1 MFIHWY
7 CPLAGRRLLVLLLFS
22 SAFLISLLIHPAQ
35 AAEANAQYL
44 SNPSEFFEQPTLV
57 YRNETSSFH
66 LLLTTP
72 IPALC
77 AVHFGRIDGGSP
89 SSFDGMTTMPM
100 AFPAEFHDVAILIP
114 FETNGGTTTKHMLI
128 FTAFLPNS
136 YNDILR
142 SAVYSIVADPSAPS
156 ITTMEM
162 LADDG
167 SRSVNEATVV
177 EPVDCPY
184 EISLGNR
191 TSNSASFELSA
202 MPPLPTLHSLAYS
215 STDPA
220 VVDLSRNE
228 GTSAQAVPD
237 LRLSGLDPA
246 TAYDVAGCFVD
257 TMASVCC
264 AQPIPL
270 SFATEAPS
278 EDGTSHSGGEFGEEC
293 YDTNIALLDLGAAI
307 VDVSSN
313 YGNGDLDSSFGG
325 NKAIDGRSASAW
337 SSFGDGDD
345 AYILLKLA
353 KPVSIAGVG
362 VWSRA
367 MVGSAEIRSFRLT
380 MTNSGDRCISMLG
393 PYDLPDTESLYKF
406 NLLEEVDSDKEFDE
420 IRLDVETSTGGN
432 TGLRT
437 LEVYPI
443 SESCGSRS
451 NVIQQEVGG
460 DIGTDFPDV
469 VKEPMASL
477 PSEDAIK
484 ASSDS
489 SLASTNSLSAYFLA
503 MYLTLVSVLVGL
515 GALVM

>member
-7 CPLAGRRLLVLLLFS
+7 CPLASRLLVLLLFS
-22 SAFLISLLIHPAQ
+22 STSLISLLIHPAQ

-44 SNPSEFFEQPTLV
+44 SNPSQFFEEPTVV
-57 YRNETSSFH
+57 YRDETSSFH

-77 AVHFGRIDGGSP
+77 AVHFGRIDGGSQ

-100 AFPAEFHDVAILIP
+100 AFPAEFHDVEIP
-114 FETNGGTTTKHMLI
+114 FETNGGTTTDHMLI

-156 ITTMEM
+156 ITTME
-162 LADDG
+162 LLVDDG
-167 SRSVNEATVV
+167 TGSVNEATVI

-184 EISLGNR
+184 AVSLGNR

-202 MPPLPTLHSLAYS
+202 TPPLPTLHSLAYS

-220 VVDLSRNE
+220 IIDLARNE

-270 SFATEAPS
+270 SFATETPS
-278 EDGTSHSGGEFGEEC
+278 EDGTSDSGGEFGEEC
-293 YDTNIALLDLGAAI
+293 YDDNIALLDLGAAI

-353 KPVSIAGVG
+353 TPVSIAGVG

-393 PYDLPDTESLYKF
+393 PYDLSDTESLYKF
-406 NLLEEVDSDKEFDE
+406 NLLGEVDSGKEFDE
-420 IRLDVETSTGGN
+420 IRFDVETSTGGN
-432 TGLRT
+432 TGLRS
-437 LEVYPI
+437 LEVYPV
-443 SESCGSRS
+443 SESCGSGS
-451 NVIQQEVGG
+451 NVIQQDVGG
-460 DIGTDFPDV
+460 DIGTEFPDV
-469 VKEPMASL
+469 VEEPMASL

-484 ASSDS
+484 ASNDF
-489 SLASTNSLSAYFLA
+489 SLASTNSLSAYMLL
-503 MYLTLVSVLVGL
+503 MYLTSVFVGI